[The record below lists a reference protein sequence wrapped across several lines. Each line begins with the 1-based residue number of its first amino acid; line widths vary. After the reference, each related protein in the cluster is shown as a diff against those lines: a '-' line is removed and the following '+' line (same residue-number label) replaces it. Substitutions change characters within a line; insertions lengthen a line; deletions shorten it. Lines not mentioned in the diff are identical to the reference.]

1 MLIGGNMGFPSK
13 AEVKRALKKL
23 EKVEG
28 TLAKPA
34 NPTALEKFR
43 WDIQQKFVSYKLNK
57 KISQQEMAEI
67 IGIDKGKMSKIL
79 HNRLEEF
86 STDRL
91 ITLYERLNPR
101 AKLKV
106 S

>member
-1 MLIGGNMGFPSK
+1 MGFPSK

-23 EKVEG
+23 EKAEG

-43 WDIQQKFVSYKLNK
+43 WDIQQKFVIYKLDKN
-57 KISQQEMAEI
+57 ISQKKMAEI
-67 IGIDKGKMSKIL
+67 IGIDEGKMSKIL
-79 HNRLEEF
+79 HNRLDEF

-106 S
+106 G

>member
-1 MLIGGNMGFPSK
+1 MGLPTK

-23 EKVEG
+23 EKAEG

-43 WDIQQKFVSYKLNK
+43 WDIQQKFVSYKLDRK
-57 KISQQEMAEI
+57 MSQKELAGI
-67 IGIDKGKMSKIL
+67 IGIDESKMSKIL

-91 ITLYERLNPR
+91 ITLYERLDPHV
-101 AKLKV
+101 KLRV
-106 S
+106 G

>member
-1 MLIGGNMGFPSK
+1 MGFPNK
-13 AEVKRALKKL
+13 DEVKRALKKL
-23 EKVEG
+23 EKAEG
-28 TLAKPA
+28 TLARPM

-43 WDIQQKFVSYKLNK
+43 WDIQQKFVSYKLDK
-57 KISQQEMAEI
+57 KISQKEMAEI
-67 IGIDKGKMSKIL
+67 IGVDEGKMSKIL

-91 ITLYERLNPR
+91 ISLYERLDPHV
-101 AKLKV
+101 KLRV

>member
-1 MLIGGNMGFPSK
+1 MGFPNK
-13 AEVKRALKKL
+13 DEVKRALKKL
-23 EKVEG
+23 EKAEG
-28 TLAKPA
+28 TLSRPT

-43 WDIQQKFVSYKLNK
+43 WDIQQKFVTYKLDK
-57 KISQQEMAEI
+57 KVSQKGMAEI
-67 IGIDKGKMSKIL
+67 LGVDEGKMSKIL

-91 ITLYERLNPR
+91 ISLYERLDPHV
-101 AKLKV
+101 KLRV